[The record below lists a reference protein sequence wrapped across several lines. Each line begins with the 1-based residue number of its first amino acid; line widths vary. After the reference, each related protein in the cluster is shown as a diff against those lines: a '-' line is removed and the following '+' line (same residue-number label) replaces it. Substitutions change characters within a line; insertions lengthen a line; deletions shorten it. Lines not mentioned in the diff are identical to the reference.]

1 MHTGIDLILELRKRV
16 IAFHILAG
24 FQRGERKRG
33 ETKVD
38 FDFFLFSEKQKEDS
52 IWFKLQTEHLMSFRN
67 GKLIVGSHSGS
78 LFVAYYWLNHALF
91 FFQKYFLRYISLW
104 GNDQIILKRP

>member
-1 MHTGIDLILELRKRV
+1 
-16 IAFHILAG
+16 
-24 FQRGERKRG
+24 
-33 ETKVD
+33 
-38 FDFFLFSEKQKEDS
+38 
-52 IWFKLQTEHLMSFRN
+52 LMSFRN

>member
-52 IWFKLQTEHLMSFRN
+52 IWFKLQANTWWASAMVNWSSDHTPVPF
-67 GKLIVGSHSGS
+67 S
-78 LFVAYYWLNHALF
+78 LH
-91 FFQKYFLRYISLW
+91 
-104 GNDQIILKRP
+104 IID